1 MSFNSGSARIW
12 RLLLVLGIMLW
23 GAGTAAGAAAADA
36 QSILNTGEGTSPP
49 FSVYL
54 GPGFRAPSGG
64 VGSGETAAF
73 SLYLGRGFGS
83 AGGSI
88 VSSQGAAFP
97 LYLGPM
103 PQGYAASSAFHLDT
117 RLPAALAGV
126 VSDGASGAPIPGAGV
141 ELFLGPA
148 RQQSTS
154 TNSSGEYTFFAT
166 VFGDYVV
173 RAYKEGYAMATSDLV
188 RYSGGATMH
197 AALSLLPV
205 SSLPV
210 PDLAVGPTDLTY
222 TVLQSGRLT
231 LTAMI
236 HNGGGAGAS
245 NVRVRFYDAST
256 GSGIN
261 NYKRITPDAVIESI
275 PAGAAKPAS
284 VTWTPETAHQRFYV
298 FVDPSNEVQESS
310 EINNG
315 ADRDLGVLGR
325 VPPRIAAVEARFD
338 GLADPRLIGRFLTG
352 VKGAVNRFTAA
363 VSDPDKDVFRVHFS
377 FDGTVVVD
385 ADGSD
390 GWAVD
395 FDTGNLP
402 PGNLPLTVTAYDR
415 AGLTSESF
423 VTMLVI
429 QDWPWWMKSNLELAT
444 NFPISYVAEPG
455 YLTLKLRLSNHEY
468 PDQPALL
475 SFSDIMN
482 PDVLIVGSKNTSVN
496 LAGYFTLSYPV
507 DPRLPWKVEGN
518 AHVEGSILEKQ
529 ELSTDVTITAE
540 VSRDGSVLESI
551 SLEYDQQLAI
561 EGFPEVPLAGLVVHG
576 VRVEVGVSMDLLL
589 ALHLAGTL
597 AQNLTSMDV
606 ALSPQVGARFHG
618 ALSVSDLFK
627 FASLELVLSPQFLL
641 GPELR
646 YVYPPGDMSVGGRF
660 SAEVGGELVGSVIW
674 GTIDH
679 TFATWTWGP
688 WEYTYPRQEQLEAA
702 EVQSGV
708 EVGKLNLP
716 EVFPCPSA
724 ASNRLGQVAV
734 TWLGDVDP
742 SEERIDPEIFC
753 ALRDTLGTWGS
764 SERVTTNDRYETTP
778 VLSFVSDST
787 AVAVWV
793 QSSLLESKASSS
805 MSLSAILDRQ
815 DIWYALRSNT
825 GWSAPAPVVEDSAG
839 AYKADGL
846 PALASLA
853 DGGAMLLWTRAEGDS
868 ALAPGSGEIYSSVF
882 SGVAWSAPSRLT
894 DDQADDSAPAVCA
907 MSGDSALAVWLREEP
922 AGSGNQRLVWSV
934 WDGSTWTAHDVL
946 RDAGAR
952 KQGASLVATQGGGA
966 LATWVET
973 EMLPDSTL
981 RYHLLAACKPNGQSQ
996 WEAPEDICT
1005 DSLFIETPTAL
1016 VDRRNIAVVA
1026 WRGYAGYDG
1035 DIKVAL
1041 KDLDRPGSSWTL
1053 PRSVTADT
1061 LTDWMATAA
1070 IDGQNNLHVIDLKSD
1085 LSDTTGTPPRSNFL
1099 GGLTIASLGISND
1112 LNLSDGLNFG
1122 YRSLSAD
1129 LLLASGSVT
1138 LSNPSPITGDVVL
1151 VQAAVKN
1158 IGDVRSAPS
1167 AVRFYKGRPGSG
1179 GVAIG
1184 ADQALPAIAPDS
1196 AAAVSISWVIEAG
1209 VYDLWAVADP
1219 AGNVPEQN
1227 EGNNSAFV
1235 SVGVQPDVAVT
1246 RLAVSDPNPG
1256 PGDSIVVTATVRN
1269 SGAASASGF
1278 SLRFARPS
1286 GRLDV
1291 ASGLSLSRGDS
1302 VAVSRKI
1309 AALAGLDTLT
1319 AVADPDSVLSDPH
1332 RADNAAALVVLCL
1345 PDLSIAADSIGYA
1358 GTDTSG
1364 TLSAVVT
1371 NEGGVVSPSFLVSFY
1386 RGNPL
1391 VDGVLLDSL
1400 RVNGLGSHERA
1411 RVQTAWLAPVGLSMI
1426 YAVVD
1431 EDDAVTERSKANNE
1445 SFKDVIRGAMA
1456 DLAVSA
1462 ATLRVRH
1469 MTDGSISLEGCVSN
1483 IGSAN
1488 ALAVG
1493 VEFFRGDPDSGGVL
1507 IGDRLLLTVDQG
1519 QTTVVSVPWAEI
1531 DSLDNYVVFV
1541 VDRANSISELRET
1554 NNRASNQ
1561 FGAITAVDQQIP
1573 SVVALRQAWPN
1584 PFNAHTTIRFDLP
1597 NDHEIDLAIYDVAG
1611 RLIRRL
1617 RSGMVPAGTHSVG
1630 WDATDER
1637 HHDVASGVYFC
1648 RLDVEG
1654 KVFSN
1659 KLVLVR

>member
-1 MSFNSGSARIW
+1 M
-12 RLLLVLGIMLW
+12 MLW
-23 GAGTAAGAAAADA
+23 GAGTGAGTAWADA
-36 QSILNTGEGTSPP
+36 QSILSSGEGTSPP
-49 FSVYL
+49 FSLYL
-54 GPGFRAPSGG
+54 GPGFRAPSGNIS
-64 VGSGETAAF
+64 SGETAGF
-73 SLYLGRGFGS
+73 SVYLGRGFES
-83 AGGSI
+83 AAGGI
-88 VSSQGAAFP
+88 VSSQGAPFP

-126 VSDGASGAPIPGAGV
+126 IRDGASGAPIPGAAV
-141 ELFLGPA
+141 ELFLGST

-166 VFGDYVV
+166 VFGEYVV
-173 RAYKEGYAMATSDLV
+173 RAYKDGYAMATSDLV

-197 AALSLLPV
+197 AALSLLPL

-236 HNGGGAGAS
+236 HNAGGAGAS
-245 NVRVRFYDAST
+245 SVRVRFYDAST

-261 NYKRITPDAVIESI
+261 NYKLITPDVVIGSI
-275 PAGAAKPAS
+275 PAGAATPAS

-298 FVDPSNEVQESS
+298 FVDPKNEINESS

-315 ADRDLGVLGR
+315 SDRDLGVLGR
-325 VPPRIAAVEARFD
+325 VPPRIAAVEAQYD
-338 GLADPRLIGRFLTG
+338 GLADPRLIGRFLAG
-352 VKGAVNRFTAA
+352 VKGAMNRFTAV
-363 VSDPDKDVFRVHFS
+363 VSDPDKDIFRVHFD
-377 FDGTVVVD
+377 FNGTVVVD

-429 QDWPWWMKSNLELAT
+429 QDWPWWMKNNLELAT
-444 NFPISYVAEPG
+444 NFPISYKAEPG
-455 YLTLKLRLSNHEY
+455 YLILKLRLSNHEY

-482 PDVLIVGSKNTSVN
+482 PDVLIVGSKNTSIN

-507 DPRLPWKVEGN
+507 DPRLPWKIEGN
-518 AHVEGSILEKQ
+518 AHVDGSVLEKQ

-551 SLEYDQQLAI
+551 ALEYDQQLAI
-561 EGFPEVPLAGLVVHG
+561 EGFPEVPLADLVVHG

-597 AQNLTSMDV
+597 AQNLTSMEV

-618 ALSVSDLFK
+618 ALSVSDWFK

-646 YVYPPGDMSVGGRF
+646 YVYPPGDMSVGGKF
-660 SAEVGGELVGSVIW
+660 SAEIGGELVGSVIW
-674 GTIDH
+674 GTVEH

-688 WEYTYPRQEQLEAA
+688 WEYTYPRQEQLGAA
-702 EVQSGV
+702 QAQASVTI
-708 EVGKLNLP
+708 GKLNLP

-724 ASNRLGQVAV
+724 ATSGLGQVAV
-734 TWLGDVDP
+734 TWIGDVDP
-742 SEERIDPEIFC
+742 SEERIDPEVFY
-753 ALRDTLGTWGS
+753 ALRDTLGTWGP
-764 SERVTTNDRYETTP
+764 SERVTTNNRYETTP
-778 VLSFVSDST
+778 ALSFVSDST
-787 AVAVWV
+787 ALAVWV
-793 QSSLLESKASSS
+793 QSSILESEASSS
-805 MSLSAILDRQ
+805 MSLSTILDRQ
-815 DIWYALRSNT
+815 DIWYASRTHT
-825 GWSAPAPVVEDSAG
+825 GWGAPAPVVEDPAG

-846 PALASLA
+846 PALVSLA

-882 SGVAWSAPSRLT
+882 SGDAWSAPSRLT
-894 DDQADDSAPAVCA
+894 SDQADDAAPAVCA

-934 WDGSTWTAHDVL
+934 WDGSTWTAREVL

-952 KQGASLVATQGGGA
+952 KQRASLVATREGGA

-973 EMLPDSTL
+973 ETLPDSTL
-981 RYHLLAACKPNGQSQ
+981 RYRLLAAFRPNGQSQ
-996 WEAPEDICT
+996 WEAPQDICT

-1016 VDRRNIAVVA
+1016 IDRRNIAVVT

-1041 KDLDRPGSSWTL
+1041 KDLDRPGSLWTL
-1053 PRSVTADT
+1053 PRSVTTDS

-1070 IDGQNNLHVIDLKSD
+1070 IDGQNNLHVVDLKSD
-1085 LSDTTGTPPRSNFL
+1085 LSDTTETPVRGNFRGAL
-1099 GGLTIASLGISND
+1099 SIASLGITND
-1112 LNLSDGLNFG
+1112 LNLNEGLNFG
-1122 YRSLSAD
+1122 YRALSAD
-1129 LLLASGSVT
+1129 LLLASGSIS
-1138 LSNPSPITGDVVL
+1138 LSSPLPATGDTVFL
-1151 VQAAVKN
+1151 QAAVKN

-1184 ADQALPAIAPDS
+1184 ADQGLPVIAPDS
-1196 AAAVSISWVIEAG
+1196 VAVVGAAWVVEAG
-1209 VYDLWAVADP
+1209 TYELYAVADP
-1219 AGNVPEQN
+1219 AGNVSEQN

-1235 SVGVQPDVAVT
+1235 SVGVQPDLAVT
-1246 RLAVSDPNPG
+1246 QIAVSDPNPG
-1256 PGDSIVVTATVRN
+1256 PGDSIVVTAVVRN
-1269 SGAASASGF
+1269 SGSASASGF
-1278 SLRFARPS
+1278 SLRFTRPS
-1286 GRLDV
+1286 GKLELV
-1291 ASGLSLSRGDS
+1291 SGLSLSRGDS

-1319 AVADPDSVLSDPH
+1319 AVADPDTVLPDPD
-1332 RADNAAALVVLCL
+1332 RADNAATLVVLCL
-1345 PDLSIAADSIGYA
+1345 PDLSIGADSIGYA
-1358 GTDTSG
+1358 GTDTAG

-1400 RVNGLGSHERA
+1400 RLSGLGPHERA
-1411 RVQTAWLAPVGLSMI
+1411 RVQTAWLAPVGLSTI

-1431 EDDAVTERSKANNE
+1431 EYDAVTERSRANNE
-1445 SFKDVIRGAMA
+1445 SFRDVIRGAMA

-1488 ALAVG
+1488 ALGAG

-1519 QTTVVSVPWAEI
+1519 QTTVVSVPWTEI
-1531 DSLDNYVVFV
+1531 DSIDNYIVFV

-1554 NNRASNQ
+1554 NNRASTQ
-1561 FGAITAVDQQIP
+1561 LGPITAIEQETP
-1573 SVVALRQAWPN
+1573 PALALHQAFPN

-1597 NDHEIDLAIYDVAG
+1597 NDQEINLAIYDVAG
-1611 RLIRRL
+1611 RLVRRL
-1617 RSGMVPAGTHSVG
+1617 MSGPAPAGTHTVG
-1630 WDATDER
+1630 WDATDGR

-1648 RLDVEG
+1648 RLDVG
-1654 KVFSN
+1654 GRSFSN
-1659 KLVLVR
+1659 KIVLVR